1 VIKTLVL
8 CVVGIWYGW
17 KSWHSRATWSW
28 WHGCDASSRQVVYS
42 DVYIT
47 ILQPFQTLPTRYFSL
62 YV

>member
-1 VIKTLVL
+1 VIKTLVP

-17 KSWHSRATWSW
+17 KPWHSRTTWSW
-28 WHGCDASSRQVVYS
+28 WHGCNASSRQVVHS

-62 YV
+62 CV